1 MRASIYEKG
10 EKGFMKGNK
19 AIIVK
24 VAIGILV
31 VCGIFLGIS
40 LFAVGD
46 GVFNRVTRWQWQ
58 GKVLK

>member
-1 MRASIYEKG
+1 
-10 EKGFMKGNK
+10 MKGNK